1 MRRLTWCA
9 IIAALC
15 LVHSVRA
22 SSADDL
28 KLSTGNTFEKQGLS
42 VLVYTSKY
50 HPVFRDQKIGGI
62 EIIQHD
68 DRIATDGEVRLQPAP
83 AQWDDVPTLVD
94 VKRGPVP
101 DQLIVSS
108 SYPAFK
114 LKYHLVVTAEGGG
127 FKVAVHLDQ
136 KLPAALVGKAGF
148 NLDFLP
154 TAYFGKSYILDDAF
168 GVFPRHPQGP
178 VKRGPDGKIVPQP
191 MASGKSI
198 VMSPDDPST
207 RVAITS
213 DDGPLMLYDARDTAQ
228 NGWFVVRTLIP
239 AGRTGDVVVW
249 HIRPHVIPGWTRP
262 PMVSFNQV
270 GYTPERSKVAMI
282 ELDPLYKA
290 PDTANLLKLGADG
303 QYTEVFQAKIKPWG
317 KWLRYDYASFDFSS
331 VQTPG
336 VYAISYA
343 GKTFDP
349 FRIAPNLYAKGV
361 WQPSLD
367 VYLPEQMDHVKVR
380 EDYLMWHGVSHL
392 DDARQAP
399 PNTVHFDGYTQ
410 GPSTDSRFKAGEH
423 IPGLNVG
430 GWADA
435 GDFDIR
441 TETQDR
447 VVRDLAMAREV
458 FHVNTDQTTVDE
470 AARSVEIR
478 KPDGVPDVLQQV
490 KHGVLQLLAQ
500 YDVFGHA
507 IPGII
512 APTLQEY
519 TFLGDEGSKTDGKIY
534 DPKMGPNESNGVRS
548 GIPDDRWAF
557 TTHSTPLDYDA
568 AAALAAASRVLRGY
582 DDALARRCLNA
593 AEHIWEQEQKTPPAL
608 FHSFNTTGGDLQDE
622 EVTAAVELVL
632 ATKGQEPYKALLK
645 TLLPDVQKH
654 FIWMGA
660 TAARAIPYMD
670 ADFKAALQADLV
682 AYKPKLDKMLA
693 ENPFGVPITRGGW
706 AGSGI
711 VAGFAVQMYVLH
723 EAFPSIIGTDY
734 TLHAFDYLLGR
745 HPANNLSLVSTVGT
759 DSKLVAYGHNRADYT
774 FVPGGLVP
782 GVLIVPPDF
791 PELKEKWPY
800 LWYENE
806 YVVDAVS
813 TFIDAA
819 NAAEALT
826 QTKQ

>member
-1 MRRLTWCA
+1 MQRTVWCA
-9 IIAALC
+9 MIAACFL
-15 LVHSVRA
+15 LQA
-22 SSADDL
+22 SQAADL
-28 KLSTGNTFEKQGLS
+28 KLSANNTLEKQGLS

-62 EIIQHD
+62 EIILHD
-68 DRIATDGEVRLQPAP
+68 DRIATDGEVRLQPTPEQWAP
-83 AQWDDVPTLVD
+83 VPTLAGI
-94 VKRGPVP
+94 KRGAVAN
-101 DQLIVSS
+101 QLIVSS
-108 SYPAFK
+108 GYPDFK

-127 FKVAVHLDQ
+127 FRVAVHLDQ
-136 KLPAALVGKAGF
+136 PLPAALAGKAGF

-168 GVFPRHPQGP
+168 GIFPRHPQGP
-178 VKRGPDGKIVPQP
+178 MKTGPDGKVEPQP
-191 MASGKSI
+191 MATGKSI
-198 VMSPDDPST
+198 VMSPDDPLT

-239 AGRTGDVVVW
+239 AGRSGDVVVW

-270 GYTPERSKVAMI
+270 GYTPDRSKVAMV

-290 PDTANLLKLGADG
+290 PDTASLLKLGADG
-303 QYTEVFQAKIKPWG
+303 KYTDVFHAKITPWG
-317 KWLRYDYASFDFSS
+317 KWLRYDYATFDFSS
-331 VQTPG
+331 IRTPG
-336 VYAISYA
+336 IYAIEYA
-343 GKTFDP
+343 GHTFDP
-349 FRIAPNLYAKGV
+349 FRIAPDLYAKGV
-361 WQPSLD
+361 WQPSLG
-367 VYLPEQMDHVKVR
+367 VYIPEQMDHVKVR
-380 EDYLMWHGVSHL
+380 EDYRVWHGVSHM

-410 GPSTDSRFKAGEH
+410 GPTTDSRFKAGEH
-423 IPGLNVG
+423 IPGLNIG

-441 TETQDR
+441 TETQDA
-447 VVRDLAMAREV
+447 VVRDLAMAKDM
-458 FHVNTDQTTVDE
+458 FHVDWDQTTVNE

-478 KPDGVPDVLQQV
+478 KPDGVPDVVQQV
-490 KHGVLQLLAQ
+490 KHGALQLMAQ

-512 APTLQEY
+512 APTLKQY
-519 TFLGDEGSKTDGKIY
+519 TFIGDEGSKTDGKIY
-534 DPKMGPNESNGVRS
+534 DPKVGAVQSNVVYS

-557 TTHSTPLDYDA
+557 TTHSTPLNYDA
-568 AAALAAASRVLRGY
+568 ASALAAASKVLRGY
-582 DDALARRCLNA
+582 DDALAKKCLDA
-593 AEHIWEQEQKTPPAL
+593 AEHIWAAEQKEPPAL

-622 EVTAAVELVL
+622 EVTAAVELLL
-632 ATKGQEPYKALLK
+632 ATDGAAIYKARLKALL
-645 TLLPDVQKH
+645 PDIQKH
-654 FIWMGA
+654 FMWLGA
-660 TAARAIPYMD
+660 TAARAIPDMD
-670 ADFKAALQADLV
+670 ADYKAAVKADLV
-682 AYKPKLDKMLA
+682 AYKPTLDKMLA

-711 VAGFAVQMYVLH
+711 VGEFAVQMYVLH
-723 EAFPSIIGTDY
+723 EAFPDIGGPDY
-734 TLHAFDYLLGR
+734 TLRAFDYLLGR

-759 DSKLVAYGHNRADYT
+759 ASKLIAYGHNRADYS
-774 FVPGGLVP
+774 FIPGGVVP

-791 PELKEKWPY
+791 PELKTKWPY

-806 YVVDAVS
+806 YVVDDAA
-813 TFIDAA
+813 TFVDAA

-826 QTKQ
+826 RTKP